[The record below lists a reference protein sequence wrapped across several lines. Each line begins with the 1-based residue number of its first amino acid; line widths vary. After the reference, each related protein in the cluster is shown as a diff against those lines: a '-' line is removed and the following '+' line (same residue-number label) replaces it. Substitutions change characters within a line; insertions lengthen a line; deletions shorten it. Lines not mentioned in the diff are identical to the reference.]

1 MPPPGRH
8 RSPQFR
14 PNVLV
19 IDDDRALCQLAGTWL
34 VTQGYESEIATTP
47 AEAREILRS
56 RPIAL
61 CLCDLYLPNDP
72 GLELAREI
80 AQLAPGVALVMMSG
94 SDDVAVVEK
103 ALLLGAYDYLL
114 KPFRESELAIAVRNA
129 LHRRRLEQE
138 SRDLRLRLEEAVES
152 RTLETIHRLARA
164 VEFRDTP
171 TGRHVERMSAYCRM
185 LAGRVGIPEDRAT
198 LIRTASLLHD
208 IGKLGIPDRIL
219 SKPRALSDTEWDEMK
234 THTTRGHQLLSGS
247 SSELVELAATIALTH
262 HERVDGLGYPKGL
275 HGDEIP
281 AEGRIAA
288 VCDVFDALTSRRPY
302 RKRAFTVDQALG
314 IMRDQRGRAF
324 DPELFDAFFGSL
336 DEVKRI
342 HSRHVSSGDLLSAA

>member
-1 MPPPGRH
+1 MLPP
-8 RSPQFR
+8 SKELR
-14 PNVLV
+14 PTVLV
-19 IDDDRALCQLAGTWL
+19 VDDDPALCQLAGTWL
-34 VTQGYESEIATTP
+34 VTQGYESEVATTP
-47 AEAREILRS
+47 AEARGLLRS

-61 CLCDLYLPNDP
+61 CLCDLYLPDDP
-72 GLELAREI
+72 GLELAHEI
-80 AQLAPGVALVMMSG
+80 ADLAPGVALVMMSG

-185 LAGRVGIPEDRAT
+185 LAGRVGIPEDPAT
-198 LIRTASLLHD
+198 LIRTGSLLHD

-219 SKPRALSDTEWDEMK
+219 SKPRRLSDAEWDEMK

-247 SSELVELAATIALTH
+247 SSELVELASTIALTH
-262 HERVDGLGYPKGL
+262 HERVDGKGYPAGL
-275 HGDEIP
+275 RGDEIP
-281 AEGRIAA
+281 VEGRIAA
-288 VCDVFDALTSRRPY
+288 VCDVFDALTSPRPY
-302 RKRAFTVDQALG
+302 RRRAFSVSEAVT
-314 IMRDQRGRAF
+314 IMRDERGRMF
-324 DPELFDAFFGSL
+324 DPELLDAFFGSL
-336 DEVKRI
+336 DEVRRI
-342 HSRHVSSGDLLSAA
+342 HSRHASSGDLLSAA